1 MANNHDSNSNTSHPP
16 TQLFNERLPSGR
28 DIKEATKFT
37 HISLTLEGSDSD
49 GESLLLE
56 QLSEQLREPPMY
68 QVVLLNDD
76 YTPMEFV
83 ILVLKQFFGMETERA
98 TQVMMQVHQTGAGI
112 CGVFTGEIAET
123 KVYLV
128 NQFSK
133 ESQHP
138 LMCTM
143 EQVEQ

>member
-1 MANNHDSNSNTSHPP
+1 MANNRDSNSFISHPTTP
-16 TQLFNERLPSGR
+16 LFNLQLSSGSKTR
-28 DIKEATKFT
+28 EAA
-37 HISLTLEGSDSD
+37 HISMTHEGSDNSS
-49 GESLLLE
+49 ESLLLE
-56 QLSEQLREPPMY
+56 QLTEKLQEPPMY
-68 QVVLLNDD
+68 KVVLLNDD

-98 TQVMMQVHQTGAGI
+98 TQVMLQVHQTGAGI

-123 KVYLV
+123 KVYIV